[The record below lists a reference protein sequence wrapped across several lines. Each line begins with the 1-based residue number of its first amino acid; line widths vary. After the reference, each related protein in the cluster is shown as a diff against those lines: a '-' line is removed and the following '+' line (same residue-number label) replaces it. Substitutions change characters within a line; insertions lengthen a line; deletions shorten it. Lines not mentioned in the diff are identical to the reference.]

1 MGKKDG
7 NVSSTVSEVNCDTTL
22 TIKTDIN
29 PGLTEKKSGSHRSEN
44 AENAEADAKKDGKA
58 LKAGG
63 WYVIS
68 SFVNKALSAI
78 LTPILTRILTKEE
91 FGDFSNFSSWC
102 GLLMV
107 ITSLNLSNVV
117 LRAKFDYESDEEYDQ
132 YLSTISV
139 TTIAST
145 AIFYFIVMLFPG
157 FFTGLFGMDMLYIH
171 IMFLYLLFDP
181 AYNYYMA
188 KQRVYLKYKAVSVI
202 TLISSLVTIGGS
214 ILLASAM
221 ENGFLGRTI
230 GFVAPTIAIG
240 LVVYISYISKGRR
253 IRRDMIT
260 YSLKIS
266 LPLIPHYISTRILYS
281 SDRVIIK
288 QFCSSED
295 VAVYSLGYS
304 ISSLVTMFQGSI
316 NGAYLPWFYEQLKKE
331 RFPQVRKVSSLL
343 NLSALYIEVGVLLL
357 SPELILIFGGQQYM
371 DALRVMPPVVAGVT
385 VNFIVGLY
393 NSYQHYMKNSASV
406 SMSTMTAAAVNL
418 GLNILL
424 IPKFGY
430 VAAAYTTLIG
440 YLVMLT
446 IYVILLKKSEYW
458 KVPNH
463 PLLLSSA
470 AGSILISLVFPWI
483 YTQMVLRYILS
494 AIFIVATLVLGIY
507 LLKKYKWK
515 KS

>member
-1 MGKKDG
+1 M
-7 NVSSTVSEVNCDTTL
+7 N
-22 TIKTDIN
+22 
-29 PGLTEKKSGSHRSEN
+29 
-44 AENAEADAKKDGKA
+44 KKDGKA
-58 LKAGG
+58 LNTNAEVNRAVFTSKADTGNLENEKNAKADEKKDGKTLKAGS

-68 SFVNKALSAI
+68 SFINKALSAI
-78 LTPILTRILTKEE
+78 LAPILTRILTKEE

-117 LRAKFDYESDEEYDQ
+117 LRAKFDYEADDEYDR

-139 TTIAST
+139 ATIAST
-145 AIFYFIVMLFPG
+145 TVFYFIVLLFPG
-157 FFTGLFGMDMLYIH
+157 FFTKLFGMDMLYVH

-181 AYNYYMA
+181 AYNFYMA
-188 KQRVYLKYKAVSVI
+188 KQRVYLKYKAVSAI
-202 TLISSLVTIGGS
+202 TLISSFVTLGGS

-240 LVVYISYISKGRR
+240 LVVYISYISKGRSVR
-253 IRRDMIT
+253 KDMLA

-281 SDRVIIK
+281 SDRIIIK

-295 VAVYSLGYS
+295 VAVYSLGYT

-331 RFPQVRKVSSLL
+331 RFRQIRKVSSLL

-357 SPELILIFGGQQYM
+357 SPELILIFGGQKYM

-406 SMSTMTAAAVNL
+406 SMATMTAAAVNL
-418 GLNILL
+418 GLNIWL

-430 VAAAYTTLIG
+430 VAAAYTTLVG

-458 KVPNH
+458 DVPNH
-463 PLLLSSA
+463 PLLLFSA

-483 YTQMVLRYILS
+483 YTKTVLRFVLS
-494 AIFIVATLVLGIY
+494 GVFIVATMILGVY

-515 KS
+515 K